1 MTQVPLAL
9 LHCTHTQH
17 TQTTHHTHNTSHT
30 HTLPHL
36 PPPSPAVYQFLV
48 TLLDSQSGEV
58 CFAACG
64 VLTNLSLD
72 PPSRATLTQEGVVA
86 K

>member
-1 MTQVPLAL
+1 M
-9 LHCTHTQH
+9 
-17 TQTTHHTHNTSHT
+17 
-30 HTLPHL
+30 PHL
-36 PPPSPAVYQFLV
+36 SFLYPAVYQFLV

-72 PPSRATLTQEGVVA
+72 PPSRATLTQEGVIA